1 MAEEKKIAQ
10 APDESAKG
18 GKYTLTLSRPYL
30 FEEKEYAEIDLNGLE
45 KLTIQ
50 DAVDAQRQLFGEGE
64 AATAMLCETTTAF
77 ARAIA
82 AKATGLPI
90 EFFKLL
96 PRGASRKV
104 VTTVQRYMN
113 VDNKT
118 ENHVMRLEKPYYF
131 KGKEYN
137 EVDLNGLANLN
148 SLNESEAENRMA
160 REGFMITETSF
171 NYLHACILA
180 SMATGLP
187 EEFFTGLPLYETL
200 KIKNAVNDAG
210 FFE

>member
-1 MAEEKKIAQ
+1 MAEEKKTAL
-10 APDESAKG
+10 ATNEAAE
-18 GKYTLTLSRPYL
+18 GKSYTLTLSRPYI
-30 FEEKEYAEIDLNGLE
+30 FEGKEYAEIDLNGLE
-45 KLTIQ
+45 RLTIQ

-77 ARAIA
+77 ARVIA
-82 AKATGLPI
+82 AKATELPI
-90 EFFKLL
+90 EFFKLM
-96 PRGASRKV
+96 PRGVSRKV

-113 VDNKT
+113 VDSKT
-118 ENHVMRLEKPYYF
+118 ENHVMRLAKPYHF
-131 KGKEYN
+131 KGKQYD

-187 EEFFTGLPLYETL
+187 EGFFTGLPLYETL

>member
-18 GKYTLTLSRPYL
+18 EKYTLTLSRPYL
-30 FEEKEYAEIDLNGLE
+30 FEGKEYTEIDLNGLE

-77 ARAIA
+77 ARVIA
-82 AKATGLPI
+82 AKATELPI
-90 EFFKLL
+90 EFFKLM
-96 PRGASRKV
+96 PRGISRRV
-104 VTTVQRYMN
+104 VTAVQRYMN

-118 ENHVMRLEKPYYF
+118 ENHVMRLAKPYYF
-131 KGKEYN
+131 KGKEYT
-137 EVDLNGLANLN
+137 EIDLNGLANLN